1 MGDMAAFE
9 IRMARAM
16 RALGVRV
23 LSGGTSA
30 EDLPWLPETDR
41 PHLAAQVA
49 AHRLNLLTKA

>member
-16 RALGVRV
+16 GALGVRV

-30 EDLPWLPETDR
+30 EDLPRLPETHR
-41 PHLAAQVA
+41 PPLVAQDA